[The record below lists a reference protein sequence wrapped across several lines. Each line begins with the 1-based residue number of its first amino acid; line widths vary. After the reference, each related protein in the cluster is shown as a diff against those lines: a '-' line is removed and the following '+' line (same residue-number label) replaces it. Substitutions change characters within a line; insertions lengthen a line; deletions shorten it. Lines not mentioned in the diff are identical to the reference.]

1 MSLFI
6 IILLVLFFGYAIAL
20 VLANNSEIAVN
31 LLFSQVPTT
40 NLGLLLVLTIALG
53 VFIGILLSILLFRVL
68 QNKLEIRRLRKEK
81 EELQAKLNEANVVI
95 EHSRQSH
102 ILADETKI
110 TVPEPSTMTAESD
123 VQRPL

>member
-6 IILLVLFFGYAIAL
+6 IILLVVFFGYALAL

-40 NLGLLLVLTIALG
+40 NLGLLLVATIMLG
-53 VFIGILLSILLFRVL
+53 VLIGILLSVLLFKVL

-81 EELQAKLNEANVVI
+81 SNLQTKLNEANATI
-95 EHSRQSH
+95 EQARQSQEVSGESVQQAEPN
-102 ILADETKI
+102 IQKAD
-110 TVPEPSTMTAESD
+110 
-123 VQRPL
+123 